1 MHQRTKFFSMVA
13 ATASLAAALLCTA
26 PAEASEASAVT
37 AVSLTVYNDNLALIR
52 ESRSLNLTAG
62 VQTVTLADVSGQ
74 LQPETVHL
82 DAGMDG
88 VEVLEQNFDYD
99 LVSRDKLLQRFIGKT
114 ITLHDDYNK
123 RDLTGTLLSV
133 AGGIILEVNG
143 QVLLDPPGRIVLPA
157 GSADELLLKPTLS
170 WQLTS
175 PAAGSAQA
183 TISYLSGGLS
193 WNADYVMVLS
203 ADDSRGSLE
212 GWVTLSNYSGTTYT
226 DASLKLVAG
235 EVNRVSKDRLR
246 GTYEL
251 GSLAAN
257 VLPRG
262 GVLLNEESLF
272 EYHLYDLQHQTTIR
286 NNQQKQIGLL
296 SADDFPVKK
305 IFVFDGVN
313 GGDVKVNV
321 EFNNGEEHGLG
332 MPLPAGTVRVMKAD
346 SEGELQFIGENNIK
360 HTPRKEDIRLF
371 IGNAFDIKG
380 EVTQTEYKDIG
391 TGYIASYKVKLKNR
405 KEKEAVTVTVP
416 VVVYGEWKVTASNHD
431 PIDKDAWTKEFM
443 VNIPA
448 DSEKE
453 LTYSILV
460 TWK

>member
-1 MHQRTKFFSMVA
+1 MRSLLIAGATLALA
-13 ATASLAAALLCTA
+13 ASPALAGTAS
-26 PAEASEASAVT
+26 EVE
-37 AVSLTVYNDNLALIR
+37 AVSLTVYNSDLALIR
-52 ESRSLNLTAG
+52 ETRSLSLDKG
-62 VQTVTLADVSGQ
+62 VQTVTLDNVSGQ
-74 LQPETVHL
+74 LRPETVHL
-82 DAGMDG
+82 SSATGDIS
-88 VEVLEQNFDYD
+88 VLEQNFDYD

-114 ITLHDDYNK
+114 VTLRDDYNK
-123 RDLTGTLLSV
+123 TELTGKLLSV
-133 AGGIILEVNG
+133 SSGIILEVDG
-143 QVLLDPPGRIVLPA
+143 KVLLDPPGRVILPA
-157 GSADELLLKPTLS
+157 GAADSLLLRPTLS
-170 WQLTS
+170 WQLAT
-175 PAAGSAQA
+175 PAAMQTKA
-183 TISYLSGGLS
+183 TVSYLSGGLS
-193 WNADYVMVLS
+193 WNADYVLVLNA
-203 ADDSRGSLE
+203 ADNAGSLE
-212 GWVTLSNYSGTTYT
+212 GWVTLSNYSGTTYEN
-226 DASLKLVAG
+226 ASLKLVAG
-235 EVNRVSKDRLR
+235 EVNRVRDEMDYAMKA
-246 GTYEL
+246 G
-251 GSLAAN
+251 AAA
-257 VLPRG
+257 PMA
-262 GVLLNEESLF
+262 EASYDESFQEQSLF
-272 EYHLYDLQHQTTIR
+272 EYHLYDLQRQTTIK

-346 SEGELQFIGENNIK
+346 SDGELQFIGENNIK

-380 EVTQTEYKDIG
+380 EVTQTEYKDLG
-391 TGYIASYKVKLKNR
+391 NGYTASYKVKLKNR

-448 DSEKE
+448 DTEKE